1 MPVCINYD
9 YIFDMNFLANEM
21 ISGEFKPGTK
31 LIWVIQQIFKMRK
44 GSLGKIFVKFSDA
57 IDLNTYVNDF

>member
-1 MPVCINYD
+1 
-9 YIFDMNFLANEM
+9 MNFLANEM
-21 ISGEFKPGTK
+21 ISGEFQPGTK

-44 GSLGKIFVKFSDA
+44 GSLGKIFVKFSEA